1 MDAEGLGEEKVENSD
16 DWKDCG
22 GDVNDADG
30 GGDKNG
36 MEGGEE
42 DCGGDDVGEDE
53 VGDGEENGLGDDF
66 LILDGVVPPVF
77 VALIKIN
84 E

>member
-1 MDAEGLGEEKVENSD
+1 M
-16 DWKDCG
+16 
-22 GDVNDADG
+22 NDADG

-53 VGDGEENGLGDDF
+53 VGDGEENGLGNDF
-66 LILDGVVPPVF
+66 LILDVF
-77 VALIKIN
+77 VALRKIN